1 MAAYVLFPGCA
12 AKGITKELYESTTAV
27 IEELGLDIR
36 ELESFS
42 CCGAGVL
49 EEIKDVMDVA
59 VNARNIALAEREGRD
74 IVTICSTCL
83 LVLRTAKYYLDNDD
97 FMREK
102 VNRVLSQAGLEY
114 RGTSDI
120 KLFHWVLL
128 DELGEGGIREKVKN
142 PLNGLKVYPYYGCH
156 TLRPRK
162 ILGYDDPENP
172 QSLERI
178 ISALGAEPVSGQRKI
193 QCCGFHAY
201 WPAPKMSMKLTGMN
215 LKEAHELSADCVV
228 TPCPLCHVNLD
239 ANQKHAVRS
248 IEEDFEI
255 PVLHLP
261 QLVGLALGI
270 EPKRL
275 GLQRNVVSTSSLV

>member
-12 AKGITKELYESTTAV
+12 AKGVTKELYESTTAV

-59 VNARNIALAEREGRD
+59 VNARNIALAEREGKD

-142 PLNGLKVYPYYGCH
+142 PLSGLKVYPYYGCH